1 MLKDIRNASQ
11 KKFFQGALALFY
23 MMSRLIK
30 LTVHAK
36 HSLSYSLT
44 NLSQHA
50 PGKSSLWQ
58 LIIAKSTSTTMT
70 CSIHLML
77 LFIIDPHG
85 NIGYM
90 YATQKSESTGIFEAA
105 YKGVVRDLGCP

>member
-1 MLKDIRNASQ
+1 
-11 KKFFQGALALFY
+11 
-23 MMSRLIK
+23 
-30 LTVHAK
+30 
-36 HSLSYSLT
+36 
-44 NLSQHA
+44 
-50 PGKSSLWQ
+50 
-58 LIIAKSTSTTMT
+58 
-70 CSIHLML
+70 ML